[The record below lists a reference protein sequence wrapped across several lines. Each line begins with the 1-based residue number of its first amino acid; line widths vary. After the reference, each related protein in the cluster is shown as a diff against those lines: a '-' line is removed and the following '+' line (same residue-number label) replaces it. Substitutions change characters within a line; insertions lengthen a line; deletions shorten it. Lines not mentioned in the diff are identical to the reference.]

1 MTFVGVR
8 GGGHHAFV
16 DGVGRIGLTDGTA
29 VLDWHVADE
38 KRWHSA
44 ADPAEGLRQSVLAG
58 TPVVETRMR
67 VAGGD
72 VVQRTWAVADHG
84 GLVVIEFENDSPTSV
99 AVALTRGDVI
109 TMRPVPHQPIPGI
122 DLPAGSIAL
131 PLAHRSTLRVALP
144 LGDDTGSVD
153 LVALP
158 SSVQVS
164 RGWLQAV
171 EVASRLVC
179 ADAPIATAFDEVN
192 AARSELLV
200 CGIPN
205 PNDDPLGALV
215 GGIELVRLGENPYI
229 WIDEL
234 VPLAERCLADAQN
247 HPRFMLAHAVSGLQF
262 VLARAGE
269 PRAARDVAK
278 AWSRVK
284 GEGASGWS
292 ARTPTIVIA
301 NIEQLLL
308 SVRPDNTGVLL
319 PRGVP
324 DEWKGINFE
333 AHGLCGPNGSRIGFA
348 LRWHGENAAV
358 LWESTSPDVGLTSG
372 VDATWSNAG
381 TAGGEALWLVS
392 ATRSPGLRP

>member
-8 GGGHHAFV
+8 GGKHHASV
-16 DGVGRIGLTDGTA
+16 DDVGRIELTNGTPA
-29 VLDWHVADE
+29 LDWHVADE

-44 ADPAEGLRQSVLAG
+44 ADPAEGLRQSVLSG

-67 VAGGD
+67 VQGGD

-84 GLVVIEFENDSPTSV
+84 GLVVVEFENDSPTSV
-99 AVALTRGDVI
+99 AVALTRGDLI
-109 TMRPVPHQPIPGI
+109 TSRAVPNQPILGI

-131 PLAHRSTLRVALP
+131 PLAHRSTLRVVLP
-144 LGDDTGSVD
+144 LGDDTGPVD
-153 LVALP
+153 LAALP
-158 SSVQVS
+158 SAVQVS
-164 RGWLQAV
+164 RGWLQSV
-171 EVASRLVC
+171 ETASRLVC

-205 PNDDPLGALV
+205 PNDDPLEALI
-215 GGIELVRLGENPYI
+215 GGLELVRLGENPYI

-234 VPLAERCLADAQN
+234 VPLAERCLADADN
-247 HPRFMLAHAVSGLQF
+247 HARFMLAHAVAGLQF
-262 VLARAGE
+262 VLAKAGE
-269 PRAARDVAK
+269 PRAVRDVAK

-292 ARTPTIVIA
+292 ARTPAIVIA
-301 NIEQLLL
+301 NVEQLLL

-358 LWESTSPDVGLTSG
+358 LWESTSPDVRLASG
-372 VDATWSNAG
+372 VDVTWSNAG

-392 ATRSPGLRP
+392 

>member
-8 GGGHHAFV
+8 GGKHHASV
-16 DGVGRIGLTDGTA
+16 DDVGRIELTNGTPA
-29 VLDWHVADE
+29 LDWHVADE

-44 ADPAEGLRQSVLAG
+44 ADPAEGLRQSVLSG

-67 VAGGD
+67 VQGGD

-84 GLVVIEFENDSPTSV
+84 GLVVVEFENDSPTSV
-99 AVALTRGDVI
+99 AVALTRGDLI
-109 TMRPVPHQPIPGI
+109 TSRAVPNQPILGI

-131 PLAHRSTLRVALP
+131 PLAHRSTLRVVLP
-144 LGDDTGSVD
+144 LGDDTGPVD
-153 LVALP
+153 LAALP
-158 SSVQVS
+158 SAVQVS
-164 RGWLQAV
+164 RGWLQSV
-171 EVASRLVC
+171 ETASRLVC

-205 PNDDPLGALV
+205 PNDDPLEALI
-215 GGIELVRLGENPYI
+215 GGLELVRLGENPYI

-234 VPLAERCLADAQN
+234 VPLAERCLADADN
-247 HPRFMLAHAVSGLQF
+247 HARFMLAHAVAGLQF
-262 VLARAGE
+262 VLAKAGE
-269 PRAARDVAK
+269 PRAVRDVAK

-292 ARTPTIVIA
+292 ARTPAIVIA
-301 NIEQLLL
+301 NVEQLLL

-358 LWESTSPDVGLTSG
+358 LWESTSPDVRVTCG

-392 ATRSPGLRP
+392 

>member
-1 MTFVGVR
+1 
-8 GGGHHAFV
+8 A
-16 DGVGRIGLTDGTA
+16 
-29 VLDWHVADE
+29 
-38 KRWHSA
+38 
-44 ADPAEGLRQSVLAG
+44 
-58 TPVVETRMR
+58 
-67 VAGGD
+67 
-72 VVQRTWAVADHG
+72 
-84 GLVVIEFENDSPTSV
+84 
-99 AVALTRGDVI
+99 
-109 TMRPVPHQPIPGI
+109 
-122 DLPAGSIAL
+122 
-131 PLAHRSTLRVALP
+131 
-144 LGDDTGSVD
+144 
-153 LVALP
+153 ALP
-158 SSVQVS
+158 SAVQVS
-164 RGWLQAV
+164 RGWLQVV
-171 EVASRLVC
+171 EAASRLVC

-205 PNDDPLGALV
+205 PNDDPLGALI

-234 VPLAERCLADAQN
+234 VPLAERCLAEADN
-247 HPRFMLAHAVSGLQF
+247 HASFMLAHAVAGLQF
-262 VLARAGE
+262 VLAKAGE
-269 PRAARDVAK
+269 PRAVRDVAK

-292 ARTPTIVIA
+292 ARTPAIVIA
-301 NIEQLLL
+301 NVEQLLL

-358 LWESTSPDVGLTSG
+358 LWESTSPDVRLASG
-372 VDATWSNAG
+372 VDAKWSNAG

-392 ATRSPGLRP
+392 

>member
-1 MTFVGVR
+1 MIHVGIR
-8 GGGHHAFV
+8 GGKHHASV
-16 DGVGRIGLTDGTA
+16 DDVGRIELTNGTP
-29 VLDWHVADE
+29 VLEWHVADE

-44 ADPAEGLRQSVLAG
+44 SDPAEGLRQSVLAG

-67 VAGGD
+67 VQGGD
-72 VVQRTWAVADHG
+72 VVQRVWAVADHG
-84 GLVVIEFENDSPTSV
+84 GLVVVEFENDSPASV

-109 TMRPVPHQPIPGI
+109 TSRPVPNQPIPGI
-122 DLPAGSIAL
+122 ELPVGSIAL
-131 PLAHRSTLRVALP
+131 PLAHRSTVRVALP
-144 LGDDTGSVD
+144 FGDDTGPLD
-153 LVALP
+153 LTALP
-158 SSVQVS
+158 SAVQVS

-205 PNDDPLGALV
+205 PNDDPLGALL

-234 VPLAERCLADAQN
+234 VPLAERCLANAHD
-247 HPRFMLAHAVSGLQF
+247 HPRFMLAQAVAGLQF
-262 VLARAGE
+262 VLAKAGE
-269 PRAARDVAK
+269 PRAVRDVAK
-278 AWSRVK
+278 AWAKVK
-284 GEGASGWS
+284 GAGSSGWS
-292 ARTPTIVIA
+292 ARTPAIVIA
-301 NIEQLLL
+301 NVEQSLLA
-308 SVRPDNTGVLL
+308 VQPDNTGVLL

-333 AHGLCGPNGSRIGFA
+333 AHGLCGPNGVRVGFA
-348 LRWHGENAAV
+348 VRWHGENAAV
-358 LWESTSPDVGLTSG
+358 LWESTSPDVRLVSG

-392 ATRSPGLRP
+392 

>member
-1 MTFVGVR
+1 MIHVGIR
-8 GGGHHAFV
+8 GGKHHASV
-16 DGVGRIGLTDGTA
+16 DDVGRIELTNGTP
-29 VLDWHVADE
+29 VLEWHVADE

-44 ADPAEGLRQSVLAG
+44 SDPAEGLRQSVLAG

-67 VAGGD
+67 VQGGD
-72 VVQRTWAVADHG
+72 VVQRVWAVADHG
-84 GLVVIEFENDSPTSV
+84 GLVVVEFENDSPASV

-109 TMRPVPHQPIPGI
+109 TSRPVPNQPIPGI
-122 DLPAGSIAL
+122 ELPVGSIAL
-131 PLAHRSTLRVALP
+131 PLAHRSTVRVALP
-144 LGDDTGSVD
+144 FGDDTGPLD
-153 LVALP
+153 LTALP
-158 SSVQVS
+158 SAVQVS
-164 RGWLQAV
+164 RGWLQVV

-205 PNDDPLGALV
+205 PNEDPLGALL

-234 VPLAERCLADAQN
+234 VPLAERCLANAHD
-247 HPRFMLAHAVSGLQF
+247 HPRFMLAQAVAGLQF
-262 VLARAGE
+262 VLAKAGE
-269 PRAARDVAK
+269 PRAVRDVAK
-278 AWSRVK
+278 AWSKVK
-284 GEGASGWS
+284 GAGSSGWS
-292 ARTPTIVIA
+292 ARTPAIVIA
-301 NIEQLLL
+301 NVEQSLLA
-308 SVRPDNTGVLL
+308 VQPDNTGVLL

-333 AHGLCGPNGSRIGFA
+333 AHGLCGPNGVRVGFA
-348 LRWHGENAAV
+348 VRWHGENAAV
-358 LWESTSPDVGLTSG
+358 LWESTSPDVRLVSG

-392 ATRSPGLRP
+392 

>member
-1 MTFVGVR
+1 MIHVGIR
-8 GGGHHAFV
+8 GGKHHASV
-16 DGVGRIGLTDGTA
+16 DDVGRIELTNGTP
-29 VLDWHVADE
+29 VLEWHVADE

-44 ADPAEGLRQSVLAG
+44 IDPAEGLRQSVLAG

-67 VAGGD
+67 VQGGD
-72 VVQRTWAVADHG
+72 VVQRVWAVADHG
-84 GLVVIEFENDSPTSV
+84 GLVVVEFENDSPASV

-109 TMRPVPHQPIPGI
+109 TSRPVPNQPIPGI
-122 DLPAGSIAL
+122 ELPVGSIAL
-131 PLAHRSTLRVALP
+131 PLAHRSTVRVALP
-144 LGDDTGSVD
+144 FGDDAGPLD
-153 LVALP
+153 LTALP
-158 SSVQVS
+158 SAVQVS

-205 PNDDPLGALV
+205 PNDDPLGALL

-234 VPLAERCLADAQN
+234 VPLAERCLANAHD
-247 HPRFMLAHAVSGLQF
+247 HPRFMLAQAVAGLQF
-262 VLARAGE
+262 VLAKAGE
-269 PRAARDVAK
+269 PRAVRDVAK
-278 AWSRVK
+278 AWSKVK
-284 GEGASGWS
+284 GAGSSGWS
-292 ARTPTIVIA
+292 ARTPAIVIA
-301 NIEQLLL
+301 NVEQSLLA
-308 SVRPDNTGVLL
+308 VQPDNTGVLL

-333 AHGLCGPNGSRIGFA
+333 AHGLCGPNGVRVGFA
-348 LRWHGENAAV
+348 VRWHGENAAV
-358 LWESTSPDVGLTSG
+358 LWESTSPDVRLVSG

-392 ATRSPGLRP
+392 

>member
-1 MTFVGVR
+1 MIHVGIR
-8 GGGHHAFV
+8 GGKHHASV
-16 DGVGRIGLTDGTA
+16 DDVGRIELTNGTP
-29 VLDWHVADE
+29 VLEWHVADE

-44 ADPAEGLRQSVLAG
+44 SDPAEGLRQSVLAG

-67 VAGGD
+67 VQGGD
-72 VVQRTWAVADHG
+72 VVQRVWAVADHG
-84 GLVVIEFENDSPTSV
+84 GLVVVEFENDSPASV

-109 TMRPVPHQPIPGI
+109 TSRPVPNQPIPGI
-122 DLPAGSIAL
+122 ELPVGSIAL
-131 PLAHRSTLRVALP
+131 PLAHRSTVRVALP
-144 LGDDTGSVD
+144 FGDDTGPLD
-153 LVALP
+153 LTALP
-158 SSVQVS
+158 SAVQVS
-164 RGWLQAV
+164 RGWLQVV

-205 PNDDPLGALV
+205 PNEDPLGALL

-234 VPLAERCLADAQN
+234 VPLAERCLANAHDY
-247 HPRFMLAHAVSGLQF
+247 PRFMLAQAVAGLQF
-262 VLARAGE
+262 VLAKAGE
-269 PRAARDVAK
+269 PRAVRDVAK
-278 AWSRVK
+278 AWSKVK
-284 GEGASGWS
+284 GAGSSGWS
-292 ARTPTIVIA
+292 ARTPAIVIA
-301 NIEQLLL
+301 NVEQSLLA
-308 SVRPDNTGVLL
+308 VQPDNTGVLL

-333 AHGLCGPNGSRIGFA
+333 AHGLCGPNGVRVGFA
-348 LRWHGENAAV
+348 VRWHGENAAV
-358 LWESTSPDVGLTSG
+358 LWESTSPDVRLVSG

-392 ATRSPGLRP
+392 

>member
-1 MTFVGVR
+1 MIHVGIR
-8 GGGHHAFV
+8 GGKHHASV
-16 DGVGRIGLTDGTA
+16 DDVGRIELTNGTP
-29 VLDWHVADE
+29 VLEWHVADE

-44 ADPAEGLRQSVLAG
+44 SDPAEGLRQSVLAG

-67 VAGGD
+67 VQGGD
-72 VVQRTWAVADHG
+72 VVQRVWAVADHG
-84 GLVVIEFENDSPTSV
+84 GLVVVEFENDSPASV

-109 TMRPVPHQPIPGI
+109 TSRPVPNQPIPGI
-122 DLPAGSIAL
+122 ELPVGSIAL
-131 PLAHRSTLRVALP
+131 PLAHRSTVRVALP
-144 LGDDTGSVD
+144 FGDDTGPLD
-153 LVALP
+153 LTALP
-158 SSVQVS
+158 SAVQVS

-179 ADAPIATAFDEVN
+179 ADAPIATAFDELN

-205 PNDDPLGALV
+205 PNDDPLGALL

-234 VPLAERCLADAQN
+234 VPLAERCLANAHD
-247 HPRFMLAHAVSGLQF
+247 HPRFMLAQAVAGLQF
-262 VLARAGE
+262 VLAKAGE
-269 PRAARDVAK
+269 PRAVRDVAK
-278 AWSRVK
+278 AWAKVK
-284 GEGASGWS
+284 GAGSSGWS
-292 ARTPTIVIA
+292 ARTPAIVIA
-301 NIEQLLL
+301 NVEQSLLA
-308 SVRPDNTGVLL
+308 VQPDNTGVLL

-333 AHGLCGPNGSRIGFA
+333 AHGLCGPNGVRVGFA
-348 LRWHGENAAV
+348 VRWHGENAAV
-358 LWESTSPDVGLTSG
+358 LWESTSPDVRLVSG

-392 ATRSPGLRP
+392 

>member
-1 MTFVGVR
+1 MIHVGIR
-8 GGGHHAFV
+8 GGKHHASV
-16 DGVGRIGLTDGTA
+16 DDVGRIELTNGTP
-29 VLDWHVADE
+29 VLEWHVADE

-44 ADPAEGLRQSVLAG
+44 SDPAEGLRQSVLAG

-67 VAGGD
+67 VQGGD
-72 VVQRTWAVADHG
+72 VVQRVWAVADHG
-84 GLVVIEFENDSPTSV
+84 GLVVVEFENDSPASV

-109 TMRPVPHQPIPGI
+109 TSRPVPNQPIPGI
-122 DLPAGSIAL
+122 ELPVGSIAL
-131 PLAHRSTLRVALP
+131 PLAHRSTVRVALP
-144 LGDDTGSVD
+144 FGDDTGPLD
-153 LVALP
+153 LTALP
-158 SSVQVS
+158 SAVQVS
-164 RGWLQAV
+164 RGWLQVV

-205 PNDDPLGALV
+205 PNDDPLGALL

-234 VPLAERCLADAQN
+234 VPLAERCLANAHDY
-247 HPRFMLAHAVSGLQF
+247 PRFMLAQAVAGLQF
-262 VLARAGE
+262 VLAKAGE
-269 PRAARDVAK
+269 PRAVRDVAK
-278 AWSRVK
+278 AWSKVK
-284 GEGASGWS
+284 GAGSSGWS
-292 ARTPTIVIA
+292 ARTPAIVIA
-301 NIEQLLL
+301 NVEQSLLA
-308 SVRPDNTGVLL
+308 VQPDNTGVLL

-333 AHGLCGPNGSRIGFA
+333 AHGLCGPNGVRVGFA
-348 LRWHGENAAV
+348 VRWHGENAAV
-358 LWESTSPDVGLTSG
+358 LWESTSPDVRLVSG

-392 ATRSPGLRP
+392 

>member
-1 MTFVGVR
+1 MIHVGIR
-8 GGGHHAFV
+8 GGKHHASV
-16 DGVGRIGLTDGTA
+16 DDVGRIELTNGTP
-29 VLDWHVADE
+29 VLEWHVADE

-44 ADPAEGLRQSVLAG
+44 SDPAEGLRQSVLAG

-67 VAGGD
+67 VQGGD
-72 VVQRTWAVADHG
+72 VVQRVWAVADHG
-84 GLVVIEFENDSPTSV
+84 GLVVVEFENDSPASV

-109 TMRPVPHQPIPGI
+109 TSRPVPNQPIPGI
-122 DLPAGSIAL
+122 ELPVGSIAL

-144 LGDDTGSVD
+144 FGDDTGPLD
-153 LVALP
+153 LTALP
-158 SSVQVS
+158 SAVQVS

-205 PNDDPLGALV
+205 PNDDPLGALL

-234 VPLAERCLADAQN
+234 VPLAERCLANAHD
-247 HPRFMLAHAVSGLQF
+247 HPRFMLAQAVAGLQF
-262 VLARAGE
+262 VLAKAGE
-269 PRAARDVAK
+269 PRAVRDVAK
-278 AWSRVK
+278 AWSKVK
-284 GEGASGWS
+284 GAGSSGWS
-292 ARTPTIVIA
+292 ARTPAIVIA
-301 NIEQLLL
+301 NVEQSLLA
-308 SVRPDNTGVLL
+308 VQPDNTGVLL

-333 AHGLCGPNGSRIGFA
+333 AHGLCGPNGVRVGFA
-348 LRWHGENAAV
+348 VRWHGENAAV
-358 LWESTSPDVGLTSG
+358 LWESTSPDVRLVSG

-392 ATRSPGLRP
+392 

>member
-1 MTFVGVR
+1 MTFIGVR
-8 GGGHHAFV
+8 GGKHHASV
-16 DGVGRIGLTDGTA
+16 DHVGRIELTNGTPA
-29 VLDWHVADE
+29 LDWYVADE

-44 ADPAEGLRQSVLAG
+44 TDPAEGLRQSVLAG

-67 VAGGD
+67 VQGGD
-72 VVQRTWAVADHG
+72 VVQRAWAVADHG
-84 GLVVIEFENDSPTSV
+84 GLVVVEFENDSPTSV

-109 TMRPVPHQPIPGI
+109 TSRPVPNQPIPGI
-122 DLPAGSIAL
+122 ELPAGSVAL

-144 LGDDTGSVD
+144 LGDDTGPVD
-153 LVALP
+153 LAALP
-158 SSVQVS
+158 SAVQVS

-179 ADAPIATAFDEVN
+179 ADAPIATVFDEVN

-205 PNDDPLGALV
+205 PSDDPLGALI

-234 VPLAERCLADAQN
+234 VPLAERCLAEADIA
-247 HPRFMLAHAVSGLQF
+247 PKFMLAHAVAGLQF
-262 VLARAGE
+262 VLAKAGE
-269 PRAARDVAK
+269 PRAVRDVAK

-292 ARTPTIVIA
+292 ARTPAIVIA
-301 NIEQLLL
+301 NIEQSLLT
-308 SVRPDNTGVLL
+308 VRPDNTGVLL

-324 DEWKGINFE
+324 DEWKGVNFE
-333 AHGLCGPNGSRIGFA
+333 AHGLCGPNGSRVGFA

-358 LWESTSPDVGLTSG
+358 LWESTSADVRLASG

-381 TAGGEALWLVS
+381 TAGGDALWLVS
-392 ATRSPGLRP
+392 